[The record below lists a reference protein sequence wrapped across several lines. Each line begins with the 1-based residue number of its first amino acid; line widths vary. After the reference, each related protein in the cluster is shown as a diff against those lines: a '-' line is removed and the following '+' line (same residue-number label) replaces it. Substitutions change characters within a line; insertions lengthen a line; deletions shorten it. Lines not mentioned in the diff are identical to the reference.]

1 MRMVFIT
8 HRIQHGYKRFSFFDN
23 FLLLFISN
31 IFYICFYSFMPL
43 WVLVMLDT
51 SLILL
56 CASKAI
62 FYQTRT
68 TDDIISWCREIKLMN
83 VKTSFD
89 FLKRCLASC
98 ALSFMHQIMI
108 YTFCPFLYLLYMYFI
123 TLCVCYYICPVMGD
137 DNGYCEK
144 IDFPDYIN

>member
-1 MRMVFIT
+1 MSASELIIWYICLKLESCANGVYYPSYTAWIQEVFI
-8 HRIQHGYKRFSFFDN
+8 FDN

-108 YTFCPFLYLLYMYFI
+108 YTFCPFLYLL
-123 TLCVCYYICPVMGD
+123 LAGGPAL
-137 DNGYCEK
+137 